1 VTRRTRRASPSLNL
15 HSAPTTS
22 FPFVSKIASTASET
36 RVAPWHWR
44 AIGFYSRVTGVRGK
58 LQSKRD
64 GDAIRTRPSVRVTAP
79 LLFNSAP
86 LRAWI
91 PRNAVWSS
99 TNSKN
104 EGRRLAAV
112 FVCVACRLTS
122 SLKTDLANCH
132 PDCIFCA
139 IGLSVS
145 VCSPRSYFSVFG
157 LYQLCIART
166 VSPQPQYH
174 DSDSYHIAPPVTIK
188 RPCC

>member
-1 VTRRTRRASPSLNL
+1 VALASD
-15 HSAPTTS
+15 
-22 FPFVSKIASTASET
+22 
-36 RVAPWHWR
+36 RVLFARYWR
-44 AIGFYSRVTGVRGK
+44 SGGSCRVNATEMLYGPG
-58 LQSKRD
+58 
-64 GDAIRTRPSVRVTAP
+64 RPSVRVTAP

-132 PDCIFCA
+132 PDCTFCA

-166 VSPQPQYH
+166 VSPQRVASYH

-188 RPCC
+188 LPCC

>member
-1 VTRRTRRASPSLNL
+1 VKPESRSGTGERSGFIRALL
-15 HSAPTTS
+15 A
-22 FPFVSKIASTASET
+22 F
-36 RVAPWHWR
+36 
-44 AIGFYSRVTGVRGK
+44 RGK

-145 VCSPRSYFSVFG
+145 VCSPRFWPLSA
-157 LYQLCIART
+157 LYRTYSIATAGRI
-166 VSPQPQYH
+166 VP
-174 DSDSYHIAPPVTIK
+174 
-188 RPCC
+188 